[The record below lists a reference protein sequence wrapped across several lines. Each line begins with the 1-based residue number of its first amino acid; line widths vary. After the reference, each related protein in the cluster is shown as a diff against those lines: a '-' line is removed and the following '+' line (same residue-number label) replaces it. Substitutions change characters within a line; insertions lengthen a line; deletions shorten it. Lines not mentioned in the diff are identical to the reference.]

1 MLATSINRQ
10 ATMYGMSTL
19 GDAIRAGRKARGM
32 TQEQLGEQF
41 GISKSAVNM
50 WESGKNVPDLR
61 KLGKLIHI
69 LGLDP
74 AVATG
79 LAEAHAEA
87 ASSGGDTTGIAGRSP
102 LLTMPAPL
110 GRPDLPVWASAQAGD
125 DGAIVLTPD
134 PIDYI
139 RRSDRMA
146 GVRDAYAFY
155 VIGAS
160 MSPAIEHGDQVV
172 VNPHLPARPG
182 NDCVF
187 VHQGPEG
194 MLALIKRLVRPGAE
208 QWKVRQFNPNR
219 EFELSR
225 KKWSKA
231 HVVTEIRRGG
241 V

>member
-1 MLATSINRQ
+1 
-10 ATMYGMSTL
+10 MSTL
-19 GDAIRAGRKARGM
+19 GEAIRAGRKARGL
-32 TQEQLGEQF
+32 TQAELGEQF

-61 KLGKLIHI
+61 KLGKLIQI

-74 AVATG
+74 AVASG
-79 LAEAHAEA
+79 LAEAMA
-87 ASSGGDTTGIAGRSP
+87 ANPEGGEIVGRSH
-102 LLTMPAPL
+102 LMQMPPGM

-139 RRSDRMA
+139 RRSDRMT

-187 VHQGPEG
+187 IQQGPEG
-194 MLALIKRLVRPGAE
+194 MLALVKRLLRPGAE
-208 QWKVRQFNPNR
+208 QWKVRQFNPSR

-225 KKWSKA
+225 KKWGKA
-231 HVVTEIRRGG
+231 HVITEIRRGG

>member
-1 MLATSINRQ
+1 MKSIYYLS
-10 ATMYGMSTL
+10 TMDLMSSL
-19 GDAIRAGRKARGM
+19 GDAIRAGRKAKGL

-41 GISKSAVNM
+41 SISKSAVNM

-61 KLGKLIHI
+61 KLGRLIQ
-69 LGLDP
+69 LLDLDP

-79 LAEAHAEA
+79 LADLPPAQP
-87 ASSGGDTTGIAGRSP
+87 GDIAGRSP
-102 LLTMPAPL
+102 LLHMPVPA

-139 RRSDRMA
+139 RRSDRMTD
-146 GVRDAYAFY
+146 VRDAYAFY

-172 VNPHLPARPG
+172 VNPHLPPRAG

-194 MLALIKRLVRPGAE
+194 MLALIKRLVRPGAD
-208 QWKVRQFNPNR
+208 QWKVRQFNPSR

-225 KKWSKA
+225 KKWGKA
-231 HVVTEIRRGG
+231 HVITEIRRGG

>member
-1 MLATSINRQ
+1 
-10 ATMYGMSTL
+10 MSSL
-19 GDAIRAGRKARGM
+19 GDAIRAGRKAKGL
-32 TQEQLGEQF
+32 TQEQLGQQF
-41 GISKSAVNM
+41 SISKSAVNM

-61 KLGKLIHI
+61 KLGRLIQ
-69 LGLDP
+69 LLDLDP

-79 LAEAHAEA
+79 LAELPPLQP
-87 ASSGGDTTGIAGRSP
+87 GDIVGRSP
-102 LLTMPAPL
+102 FLHMSAPA

-139 RRSDRMA
+139 RRSDRMSD
-146 GVRDAYAFY
+146 VRDAYAFY

-172 VNPHLPARPG
+172 VNPHLPPRPG

-208 QWKVRQFNPNR
+208 QWKVRQFNPSR

-231 HVVTEIRRGG
+231 HVITEIRRGG

>member
-1 MLATSINRQ
+1 MTLGEAIRAARKAKGLTQ
-10 ATMYGMSTL
+10 QQL
-19 GDAIRAGRKARGM
+19 GDAF
-32 TQEQLGEQF
+32 E
-41 GISKSAVNM
+41 ISKSAVNM

-61 KLGKLIHI
+61 KLGRLIQI
-69 LGLDP
+69 LDLDP

-79 LAEAHAEA
+79 LAEAQ
-87 ASSGGDTTGIAGRSP
+87 ASGEPAIAGRSP
-102 LLTMPAPL
+102 IMPLGAPI

-125 DGAIVLTPD
+125 DGALVLTPD

-139 RRSDRMA
+139 RRSDRMT

-172 VNPHLPARPG
+172 VNPHLPVRPG

-187 VHQGPEG
+187 IQQGPEG
-194 MLALIKRLVRPGAE
+194 MLALVKRLVRPGAD

-225 KKWSKA
+225 KKWGKA
-231 HVVTEIRRGG
+231 HVITEIRRGG

>member
-1 MLATSINRQ
+1 
-10 ATMYGMSTL
+10 MSTL
-19 GDAIRAGRKARGM
+19 GTAIRAAREARGM
-32 TQEQLGEQF
+32 TQKELGDHF

-61 KLGKLIHI
+61 KLGKLIHL

-74 AVATG
+74 AVASG
-79 LAEAHAEA
+79 LTDALA
-87 ASSGGDTTGIAGRSP
+87 APDAGEIAGRASIMA
-102 LLTMPAPL
+102 MPATMT
-110 GRPDLPVWASAQAGD
+110 RPDLPVWASAQAGD

-139 RRSDRMA
+139 RRSDRMT

-155 VIGAS
+155 VIGSS

-172 VNPHLPARPG
+172 VNPHLPPRPG

-187 VHQGPEG
+187 VQQGPEG
-194 MLALIKRLVRPGAE
+194 MLALVKRLLRPGSDH
-208 QWKVRQFNPNR
+208 WKVRQFNPVR

-225 KKWSKA
+225 KKWAKA